1 MAYRKFDTGTWEDK
15 RFEKLSPMERYLF
28 IYLWTNSQCNQSG
41 MYEITLRRMEFETK
55 IPSTDLEPLLKGLA
69 PMVQWW
75 STDEVIFIP
84 NFLKRQCQNKQFA
97 EGALKM
103 VLENW
108 PEKVQVF
115 INSSKT
121 ILDRY
126 KIDPPKIVQ
135 PPLNPPS
142 CPTEA
147 VTEAVTEADI
157 LCSERSGDNSEPQP
171 KILLEIPLI
180 KKDGMFSVSQADI
193 DEWQDTFP
201 GIDAMAEVKKYRQWA
216 KDNPAK
222 RKTAGGIRKSIT
234 HWLSKAQDQGRGVK
248 GPAQPPPG
256 NPQDSME
263 NKTAWLRS
271 QTKET
276 LEKLAQNGNIAA
288 FNVLKERGEAVP
300 LEAV

>member
-1 MAYRKFDTGTWEDK
+1 MMTTSRSGKLKIRNWEKWQSYRK
-15 RFEKLSPMERYLF
+15 
-28 IYLWTNSQCNQSG
+28 
-41 MYEITLRRMEFETK
+41 
-55 IPSTDLEPLLKGLA
+55 
-69 PMVQWW
+69 
-75 STDEVIFIP
+75 
-84 NFLKRQCQNKQFA
+84 
-97 EGALKM
+97 
-103 VLENW
+103 
-108 PEKVQVF
+108 
-115 INSSKT
+115 
-121 ILDRY
+121 DRG
-126 KIDPPKIVQ
+126 Q
-135 PPLNPPS
+135 PPWIKIHRCVMRNVEWVGLSDAERGQLVAIWLLAADNNGEIPDDPAIIRKFCFLDNDPNINKLIELGFILPP
-142 CPTEA
+142 CGHGDANVTPTRRQSDQPEENRDRIEENRIDTI
-147 VTEAVTEADI
+147 VSY
-157 LCSERSGDNSEPQP
+157 CSERSGDNSEPQP
-171 KILLEIPLI
+171 EMLLEIPLI
-180 KKDGMFSVSQADI
+180 KKDGMFSVSLADI

-248 GPAQPPPG
+248 GAAQPPPG